1 MVQLKSLKLHGISVR
16 CLLLSGAVL
25 LSLMLNGCQAKPE
38 DPPGQRYDF
47 KGKVV
52 AVDKK
57 AKRVT
62 VEHEE
67 IKGYMDA
74 MTMPFALKDDWPF
87 EVLVPGD
94 KISATLFVGSSSSWL
109 EDVVITQESAM
120 DPNAPKTEGSNVVQ
134 PGDAVPDYGLT
145 NQDDQHIHLGQYH
158 GKALLLTF
166 IYTRCPLPE
175 YCTLMSN
182 NFAEIDKELEKNPS
196 LYERTHLLSVSF
208 DPQYDTPNVLRSYGA
223 AHTGKFAEETFQHWE
238 FASGTPDEVKGMA
251 QFFGLRYYQD
261 TGQIIHSL
269 STAIIT
275 PDGKIYKVYR
285 GNEWKPSEVL
295 RDVQSLLGEQQR

>member
-1 MVQLKSLKLHGISVR
+1 MAQLTSFKLHSIRVR

-25 LSLMLNGCQAKPE
+25 LSLVLNGCQAKQE
-38 DPPGQRYDF
+38 ESQGQRYDF
-47 KGKVV
+47 NGKVV
-52 AVDKK
+52 SVDKK

-120 DPNAPKTEGSNVVQ
+120 DPNAAKTEGLNVVQ

-145 NQDDQHIHLGQYH
+145 NQDGQRIHLGQYQ
-158 GKALLLTF
+158 GKALLVTF

-208 DPQYDTPNVLRSYGA
+208 DTEYDTPKVLRSYGA
-223 AHTGKFAEETFQHWE
+223 AHTGKFAEETFRHWE
-238 FASGTPDEVKGMA
+238 FATGTPDEVKGMA

-285 GNEWKPSEVL
+285 GNEWKPLEVL

>member
-1 MVQLKSLKLHGISVR
+1 MSKAESLKLQRVAVR
-16 CLLLSGAVL
+16 ALLLSGAVM
-25 LSLMLNGCQAKPE
+25 LSLALSGCHAGQVE
-38 DPPGQRYDF
+38 EPGQRYDF

-52 AVDKK
+52 AVDKA

-62 VEHEE
+62 VAHEAV
-67 IKGYMDA
+67 KGYMDA
-74 MTMPFALKDDWPF
+74 MTMPFNLKDDWPF

-94 KISATLFVGSSSSWL
+94 QISATLVVNSSSSWL

-120 DPNAPKTEGSNVVQ
+120 DPNAAKTEGAPVTQ

-145 NQDDQHIHLGQYH
+145 NQDGQRIHLRQYQ

-182 NFAEIDKELEKNPS
+182 NFAVIDKELEKNPS
-196 LYERTHLLSVSF
+196 LYERTHLLSISF
-208 DPQYDTPNVLRSYGA
+208 DPEYDTPKVLRSYGA
-223 AHTGKFAEETFQHWE
+223 AHTGKFASENFQHWE
-238 FASGTPDEVKGMA
+238 FATGTPDEVKGVA
-251 QFFGLRYYQD
+251 QFFGLRYYQATD
-261 TGQIIHSL
+261 QIVHSL

-275 PDGKIYKVYR
+275 PDGKVYKIYRENK
-285 GNEWKPSEVL
+285 WKPEEVL
-295 RDVQSLLGEQQR
+295 SDMQNLLGENQR

>member
-1 MVQLKSLKLHGISVR
+1 MSLKLHSIRVR

-25 LSLMLNGCQAKPE
+25 LALLLNACQARQE
-38 DPPGQRYDF
+38 EESGQRYEF

-52 AVDKK
+52 AVDKQ

-74 MTMPFALKDDWPF
+74 MTMPFSVKDDWPF

-94 KISATLFVGSSSSWL
+94 KISATLFVSRSSSRL

-120 DPNAPKTEGSNVVQ
+120 DPDAARAAGENVIQ
-134 PGDAVPDYGLT
+134 PGDAVPDYGLI
-145 NQDDQHIHLGQYH
+145 NQDGQRIHLGQYQ
-158 GKALLLTF
+158 GRALLVTF

-182 NFAEIDKELEKNPS
+182 NFAEIDKELEKNPA
-196 LYERTHLLSVSF
+196 LYEKTHLLSVSF
-208 DPQYDTPNVLRSYGA
+208 DTEYDTPKVLRSYGA
-223 AHTGKFAEETFQHWE
+223 AHTGKFAEETFRHWE
-238 FASGTPDEVKGMA
+238 FATGTADEVKGMA

-285 GNEWKPSEVL
+285 GNEWKPEEVL
-295 RDVQSLLGEQQR
+295 RDVQSLLGEKQR